1 MATEVG
7 VVGLF
12 PGKAVVVINNGK
24 PRTITQGVQTA
35 DGVKLLATE
44 GGRATLEFDGKRHN
58 IGIVQHVFSS
68 TAKEIVNLKAD
79 VRGQFFTPGSINGAN
94 VRFLV
99 DTGAT
104 AVSLGASDAKRAG
117 IDYRKGKAMISNTA
131 NGRVRVW
138 IVKLDSVK
146 VGAITLNDVDGA
158 IHENDLPLALLGM
171 SFLKRMDMQRT
182 GEIMVLKKI

>member
-1 MATEVG
+1 M
-7 VVGLF
+7 
-12 PGKAVVVINNGK
+12 
-24 PRTITQGVQTA
+24 
-35 DGVKLLATE
+35 
-44 GGRATLEFDGKRHN
+44 GRFE
-58 IGIVQHVFSS
+58 
-68 TAKEIVNLKAD
+68 
-79 VRGQFFTPGSINGAN
+79 TPGSINGAN

-146 VGAITLNDVDGA
+146 VGAIPLNDVDGA